1 MSLFFDERSQLMET
15 EAVTEQKAGPLGL
28 GMAPL
33 VAVGGVTALCV
44 LGLLVGGYGAVSNA
58 VAASAPRP
66 AAISVPPPGPQADP
80 VPGTDDKNETDDGT
94 GPSTAG
100 PASPPERESAPQVIQ
115 PTDTVHFILWGD
127 TLSQISLDTGVSVE
141 RLAEYNSIPNAD
153 LIYADEI
160 LTIPYL
166 LIPGQDAASAPTK

>member
-1 MSLFFDERSQLMET
+1 MET
-15 EAVTEQKAGPLGL
+15 EVSTDPRTGPLGL
-28 GMAPL
+28 GFAP
-33 VAVGGVTALCV
+33 VIAAGAATVLCA
-44 LGLLVGGYGAVSNA
+44 LGLLGGGFGVISNA
-58 VAASAPRP
+58 VAASAP
-66 AAISVPPPGPQADP
+66 PPGIQAGP
-80 VPGTDDKNETDDGT
+80 APGTEGKNETDDGT

-100 PASPPERESAPQVIQ
+100 PASPPERDSAPQPIQ

-141 RLAEYNSIPNAD
+141 RLAQYNSIPNAD

-166 LIPGQDAASAPTK
+166 LIPGQDAASVPTK